1 MNSFVCRTVYLR
13 ATVLIAA
20 VALGAPLTAQT
31 SSLLDWRRVGGT
43 AVDLSLASLAGGP
56 IDRVWYSADGSR
68 LYARTPAGRVW
79 QTDDFETWKPG
90 PQGVDVPELS
100 ASVRTIAGDAV
111 LERSHPLR
119 SARTFAAG
127 AFVFRSDDGGLNWSN
142 VSAVGAR
149 SILGGRMTDLALS
162 PRDPDEVVVAGA
174 NGIWRSVDGGDSWTG
189 LNDTLANFPV
199 DRILESDAGG
209 NGIRV
214 VSNGTEL
221 IWQRG
226 ERVAWRPAS
235 GSTLADEEELRSA
248 AAAATGVTIS
258 AVAASTSMRYAGS
271 SDGRLLFS
279 TDRGANWGLS
289 GLIAGAGRVVRIRID
304 GDDANAAV
312 AITQSRAAGRVL
324 RTTTAG
330 VFWEDLTGNLPVG
343 VAVHGIVTD
352 RASTAIYVATSRGV
366 YLTYADA
373 SAGSWTLLR
382 AGSATDVALD
392 AAGNQLFLAWD
403 GAGIFAALAPHRLR
417 DPRVVSAAD
426 RMTRAAAPGSL
437 LSVIGVRARSASV
450 GERNVPV
457 LATTDGE
464 SQIQIPFD
472 IALGAAQLSTATGTG
487 ARRLELS
494 VNAVAPS
501 IFIDRDGVPL
511 VMNADTGLVL
521 DPGTPARSG
530 SRLQILATGLGR
542 VRPDWPTGLPA
553 PLDNPPAVLASTRAF
568 LAGEPVEVTRATL
581 APGYIGMYLIEV
593 QLPSLVDRGTVD
605 FYIEAQGRESNRIRI
620 ELEP

>member
-1 MNSFVCRTVYLR
+1 
-13 ATVLIAA
+13 
-20 VALGAPLTAQT
+20 
-31 SSLLDWRRVGGT
+31 
-43 AVDLSLASLAGGP
+43 
-56 IDRVWYSADGSR
+56 
-68 LYARTPAGRVW
+68 
-79 QTDDFETWKPG
+79 
-90 PQGVDVPELS
+90 
-100 ASVRTIAGDAV
+100 
-111 LERSHPLR
+111 
-119 SARTFAAG
+119 
-127 AFVFRSDDGGLNWSN
+127 
-142 VSAVGAR
+142 
-149 SILGGRMTDLALS
+149 
-162 PRDPDEVVVAGA
+162 
-174 NGIWRSVDGGDSWTG
+174 
-189 LNDTLANFPV
+189 
-199 DRILESDAGG
+199 
-209 NGIRV
+209 
-214 VSNGTEL
+214 
-221 IWQRG
+221 
-226 ERVAWRPAS
+226 
-235 GSTLADEEELRSA
+235 
-248 AAAATGVTIS
+248 
-258 AVAASTSMRYAGS
+258 
-271 SDGRLLFS
+271 
-279 TDRGANWGLS
+279 LS
-289 GLIAGAGRVVRIRID
+289 GLIAGAGRVDRIRID
-304 GDDANAAV
+304 GEDANAAV
-312 AITQSRAAGRVL
+312 AITQSRATGRIL

-343 VAVHGIVTD
+343 VAVNGIVMD
-352 RASTAIYVATSRGV
+352 RTSTAIYIATARGV
-366 YLTYADA
+366 YVTYADT

-392 AAGNQLFLAWD
+392 SAGNQLFIAWD

-437 LSVIGVRARSASV
+437 LSVIGVRVQSASV

-487 ARRLELS
+487 ARQVGLS

-530 SRLQILATGLGR
+530 SRLQVLATGLGR

-553 PLDNPPAVLASTRAF
+553 PLENPPAVVATTRAF

-605 FYIEAQGRESNRIRI
+605 FYVEAQGRESNRIRI